1 MGTNIL
7 GIGQSALAAAQAGIA
22 TAGHNIANVNTPG
35 YSRQQLLQ
43 SAAAAQNVGGSFI
56 GQGTVVGEVR
66 RVYNEFIAQQ
76 VNATQSSQNYSA
88 AYLNQIQQIS
98 NLVADQSAGV
108 SPALQEFFSSIQ
120 NLAISPN
127 GTAGAAAR
135 QAVLSNG
142 SSLASRIQ
150 SLGGRLDQISEDV
163 NNRISQTVTG
173 INAYSRQIA
182 DLNDFIETAQAI
194 SGGAAPNDLLDQ
206 RDNAITELSKL
217 VNVTVVDQGGK
228 YNVFMG
234 TGQPLVLG
242 AKVSVLQQTSSLTDP
257 SRIQV
262 SYESNGTLVQL
273 NEQSLN
279 GGELGGLF
287 AFRSNSLDTARNSL
301 GRIAVSIATEFND
314 QHKLGQDLNG
324 QIGNDFFTVKGPVS
338 TPSGIN
344 TSAANMDVSF
354 SDVSALTTSDYRV
367 QYLAGAVPALNY
379 FKITRVSDGRVSP
392 PSTSP
397 PFTSLPVVVDGL
409 SFNLAAVGS
418 PAAVV
423 IPGLND
429 EFMVRPT
436 ALAASSISMA
446 ITDIS
451 KIAAA
456 VPVTTNLPS
465 TNLGTGKFSSG
476 VVNSLISATSNSPNS
491 VIGSVVVGDSY
502 KSSTFTPALNLTFAA
517 GPGLAGLPIDALVS
531 VTNAGVTTN
540 YKVAAVAAP
549 ATAATPEQV
558 VNVPYTS
565 GATITYGGVSFVIKD
580 NPAAPAAG
588 NTFTLGSSLPI
599 TPTKLTYNSAGN
611 NFTGFPANANV
622 TVKNGNTT
630 TSYVAGSAIPY
641 IEGSTISFNGL
652 SFNVS
657 GAYTNGDVVNI
668 TTNPSGSGD
677 NRNAGLLA
685 GLQTK
690 NTMGSGTTS
699 FQGAYGQFVSSVGN
713 KTRELEVTNKSETK
727 LLTQALQAQQAESGV
742 NLDEEAANLL
752 RYQQAYQA
760 AGKLMQIASQLFD
773 AILAIGR

>member
-7 GIGQSALAAAQAGIA
+7 GIGQSALAAAQMGIA

-66 RVYNEFIAQQ
+66 RVYNQFIAQQ
-76 VNATQSSQNYSA
+76 VNTTQSSQNYSA

-135 QAVLSNG
+135 QAVLSTG

-150 SLGGRLDQISEDV
+150 SLGGRLDQVSEDV
-163 NNRISQTVTG
+163 NNRIGQTVTS
-173 INAYSRQIA
+173 INAFSKQIA

-228 YNVFMG
+228 YNIFMG

-242 AKVSVLQQTSSLTDP
+242 AKVSVLQPTSSLTDP

-273 NEQSLN
+273 NEQSLT

-324 QIGNDFFTVKGPVS
+324 QAGTDFFSIKGPVS
-338 TPSGIN
+338 TPSAIN
-344 TSAANMDVSF
+344 TSAANMSVSF
-354 SDVSALTTSDYRV
+354 SDVGALTTSDYRV
-367 QYLAGAVPALNY
+367 QYLAGVVPAPNY
-379 FKITRVSDGRVSP
+379 FKITRVSDGSV
-392 PSTSP
+392 STS
-397 PFTSLPVVVDGL
+397 TTLPAVVDGL

-423 IPGLND
+423 TPGLND

-446 ITDIS
+446 LTDTS

-456 VPVTTNLPS
+456 VPVTTSLPS

-476 VVNSLISATSNSPNS
+476 VVNSLVSGTSNSPNG
-491 VIGSVVVGDSY
+491 VIGSIVVGDSY
-502 KSSTFTPALNLTFAA
+502 KSSTLTPALNLTFAT
-517 GPGLAGLPIDALVS
+517 GPNSLAGFPLGALVS
-531 VTNAGVTTN
+531 VTNAGVTSN
-540 YKVAAVAAP
+540 YQVAAVAAP
-549 ATAATPEQV
+549 AATPPQV

-565 GATITYGGVSFVIKD
+565 GATVTYGGVSFVIKD

-599 TPTKLTYNSAGN
+599 TPTKLTYNSGGN

-657 GAYTNGDVVNI
+657 GAYANGDVVNI

-690 NTMGSGTTS
+690 NTMASGTTS

-713 KTRELEVTNKSETK
+713 KAHELEVTNKSETK
-727 LLTQALQAQQAESGV
+727 LLSQALQAQQSESGV

>member
-7 GIGQSALAAAQAGIA
+7 GIGQSALAAAQMGIA
-22 TAGHNIANVNTPG
+22 TAGHNIANINTPG
-35 YSRQQLLQ
+35 YNRQQLLQ

-56 GQGTVVGEVR
+56 GQGTVIGEVR
-66 RVYNEFIAQQ
+66 RVYNEFIGQQ
-76 VNATQSSQNYSA
+76 VNATQSSQNYAS

-135 QAVLSNG
+135 QAVLSTG

-150 SLGGRLDQISEDV
+150 SLGGRLDQISDDV
-163 NNRISQTVTG
+163 SNRIGQTVTS
-173 INAYSRQIA
+173 INAYSKQIA
-182 DLNDFIETAQAI
+182 DLNDSIETAVAI
-194 SGGAAPNDLLDQ
+194 SGGGAPNDLLDQ

-228 YNVFMG
+228 YNIFMG

-242 AKVSVLQQTSSLTDP
+242 AKVSVLQPTSSLTDP

-262 SYESNGTLVQL
+262 SYESNGSLIQL
-273 NEQSLN
+273 NEQSLT

-287 AFRSNSLDTARNSL
+287 AFRSNSLDVARNSL
-301 GRIAVSIATEFND
+301 GRIAVAIATEFND

-324 QIGNDFFTVKGPVS
+324 QVGNDFFSIAGPSS

-344 TSAANMDVSF
+344 TSTANMAVSF
-354 SDVSALTTSDYRV
+354 SDVGALTTSDYRV
-367 QYLAGAVPALNY
+367 QYLAGVGPAPNY
-379 FKITRVSDGRVSP
+379 FKITRISDGSVNT
-392 PSTSP
+392 ST
-397 PFTSLPVVVDGL
+397 TLPAVVDGL

-418 PAAVV
+418 PATVV
-423 IPGLND
+423 TPNVND

-446 ITDIS
+446 INDTS

-456 VPVTTNLPS
+456 VPVTTSVPS
-465 TNLGTGKFSSG
+465 TNLGTGKITSG
-476 VVNSLISATSNSPNS
+476 VVNSSVAATSNSATG
-491 VIGSVVVGDSY
+491 VIGSVSVGDSY
-502 KSSTFTPALNLTFAA
+502 KSTTLTPPLNLTFAT
-517 GPGLAGLPIDALVS
+517 GPNSLAGFPIGALVS
-531 VTNAGVTTN
+531 VTNAGVTSN
-540 YKVAAVAAP
+540 YQVAAAAAP
-549 ATAATPEQV
+549 AANPPQV

-565 GATITYGGVSFVIKD
+565 GATVTYGGVSFVIKD

-588 NTFTLGSSLPI
+588 DTFTLGSSLPI
-599 TPTKLTYNSAGN
+599 TPTKLTYNSVGN

-652 SFNVS
+652 SFTVS

-668 TTNPSGSGD
+668 STNPSGSGD

-690 NTMGSGTTS
+690 NTMASGTTS
-699 FQGAYGQFVSSVGN
+699 FQGAYGQFVSNVGN
-713 KTRELEVTNKSETK
+713 KAHELDVTYKSETK
-727 LLTQALQAQQAESGV
+727 LLSQALQAQQSESGV

>member
-7 GIGQSALAAAQAGIA
+7 GIGQSGLAAAQAGIA

-43 SAAAAQNVGGSFI
+43 GAAAAQNVGGSFI

-163 NNRISQTVTG
+163 NNRIGQTVTS
-173 INAYSRQIA
+173 INAYSKQIA
-182 DLNDFIETAQAI
+182 DLNDFIETAQAT

-228 YNVFMG
+228 YNIFMG

-242 AKVSVLQQTSSLTDP
+242 AKVSVLQPTSSLTDP
-257 SRIQV
+257 SRLQV

-324 QIGNDFFTVKGPVS
+324 QTGTDFFTIKGPVS

-344 TSAANMDVSF
+344 ISGANMDVSF
-354 SDVSALTTSDYRV
+354 SDVGALTTSDYRV

-379 FKITRVSDGRVSP
+379 FKITRVSDGSVNT
-392 PSTSP
+392 ST
-397 PFTSLPVVVDGL
+397 TLPAVVDGL

-423 IPGLND
+423 IPSLND

-436 ALAASSISMA
+436 ALAASSIRMA

-476 VVNSLISATSNSPNS
+476 VVNSLISATSNSPNG

-517 GPGLAGLPIDALVS
+517 GPSLAGLPIDALVS

-622 TVKNGNTT
+622 SVKNGNTT